1 MEKTHSTANLPLA
14 VLSSCYFVLA
24 VASLAVIGLLVPMAE
39 GLSATKS
46 EIAYL
51 VAAFSITN
59 AIAAPL
65 LQTAVGDWDR
75 RRIILIGLVGMAVG
89 TAITAMATQYGVA
102 VLGRM
107 ILAVGA
113 AAVGPMASTAGAS
126 LVDVSQ
132 RGMALGKV
140 FAGMTIAT
148 VLGVPLT
155 AVGGDLIGWRATLL
169 VIAALAL
176 VIAVAVWA
184 VVPETER
191 GKRARLADIWEIL
204 TDRVLA
210 PAISVTAFQM
220 AGQLA
225 TYAVI
230 AVYLVEW
237 LGMPSDWLPY
247 ALITFGVGGITGN
260 IFAMRMVDRI
270 GPDVLILGSLMC
282 TGVVFVGIQVTVA
295 IPWIVFSLL
304 GAWAVASMVLFAP
317 QQTRLIGMR
326 PDMANLLLAL
336 NGSAIYCGMAVGSAV
351 GGYVYG
357 AVGVFWLAPTSA
369 MFVVLALGAFL
380 LSKR

>member
-1 MEKTHSTANLPLA
+1 MEKTHPAPNLSLA
-14 VLSSCYFVLA
+14 VLSSCYFILA

-59 AIAAPL
+59 AIAAPV
-65 LQTAVGDWDR
+65 LQTVVGDWDR
-75 RRIILIGLVGMAVG
+75 RWVILIGLVGIAIG
-89 TAITAMATQYGVA
+89 TAITAIATQYGVA

-113 AAVGPMASTAGAS
+113 AIVGPMASSAGAS

-148 VLGVPLT
+148 VSGVPLT

-169 VIAALAL
+169 VIAAFAL
-176 VIAVAVWA
+176 VIGVAVWA
-184 VVPETER
+184 LVPETER
-191 GKRARLADIWEIL
+191 GNRARLADIREIL
-204 TDRVLA
+204 TDRILA

-237 LGMPSDWLPY
+237 LQMPSEWLPF
-247 ALITFGVGGITGN
+247 ALITFGVGGIAGN

-326 PDMANLLLAL
+326 PEMANLLLAL
-336 NGSAIYCGMAVGSAV
+336 NGSAVYGGMAVGSAV

-369 MFVVLALGAFL
+369 IFVVLAIGAFF